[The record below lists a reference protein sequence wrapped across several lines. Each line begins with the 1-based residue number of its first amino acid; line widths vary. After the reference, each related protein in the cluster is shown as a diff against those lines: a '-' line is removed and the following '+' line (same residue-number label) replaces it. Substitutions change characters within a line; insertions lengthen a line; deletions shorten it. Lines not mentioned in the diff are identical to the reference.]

1 LQESEARRAAKP
13 VPTQALAKSLAATAI
28 WHYLIAVAAR
38 AALGRVAALGLS
50 AWADALRETRV
61 LPA

>member
-28 WHYLIAVAAR
+28 WHYLIAVG

-50 AWADALRETRV
+50 AWADALRETPM